1 MAYDLASNHRVASIG
16 NNLYGG
22 FLSVVQSP
30 GKIRRNGNSHD
41 NLAPVDIVTD
51 FLGILKRHSPL
62 EKSRSINTGNQL
74 SRFLAV
80 T

>member
-30 GKIRRNGNSHD
+30 GKSGGMET
-41 NLAPVDIVTD
+41 AMTT
-51 FLGILKRHSPL
+51 SPL
-62 EKSRSINTGNQL
+62 LI
-74 SRFLAV
+74 
-80 T
+80 